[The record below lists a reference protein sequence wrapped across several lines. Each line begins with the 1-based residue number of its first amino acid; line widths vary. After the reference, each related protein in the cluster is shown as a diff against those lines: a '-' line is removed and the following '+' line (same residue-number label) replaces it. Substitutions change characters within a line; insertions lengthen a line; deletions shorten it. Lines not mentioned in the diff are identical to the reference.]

1 MDHNNRTTNEQKR
14 KSGINWAGIL
24 VFLLIAGS
32 QFVPG
37 ILNSIQN
44 MFGQSAT
51 IQQIMRSLPSLP
63 MLIGGIIILA
73 IVGSVISSFLNSL
86 GAVKS
91 GADSQNSTYLSTSSM
106 PSSPIDRTSMPTSWG
121 ASDYN
126 YTKSSSSPFPRGVHL
141 GQTHPER
148 SLERQYQYQLP
159 QGINLQTPRSLDIER
174 VSRSATPNRYQTPG
188 FEPVVNG
195 KVLVFGILG
204 ALLAIGAMLFG
215 NWLAWLLP

>member
-1 MDHNNRTTNEQKR
+1 MDHKTTGTNEQKR

-32 QFVPG
+32 QFMPG
-37 ILNSIQN
+37 LINGIQN

-51 IQQIMRSLPSLP
+51 VQQILSSLPSLP
-63 MLIGGIIILA
+63 MLIAGIIVLA
-73 IVGSVISSFLNSL
+73 IVGSVISSFLGSL

-106 PSSPIDRTSMPTSWG
+106 PSSPIDKTNLPTSWG
-121 ASDYN
+121 SID

-141 GQTHPER
+141 GHAQPER
-148 SLERQYQYQLP
+148 SLERRYQPP
-159 QGINLQTPRSLDIER
+159 QGVNLQAPRSVDMEQI
-174 VSRSATPNRYQTPG
+174 SRSATPSRYQTPG
-188 FEPVVNG
+188 FEPLVNG

-204 ALLAIGAMLFG
+204 ALLAIGALIFG
-215 NWLAWLLP
+215 NWLAGILP